1 MATALFIK
9 RQDLVRNSIL
19 DGNVDTDKFIQYIK
33 IAQEIHI
40 RNYLGT
46 DLYNKISADIIAGT
60 LSGDYLELVNDFVQ
74 PMLIHYAMVD
84 YLPFAAYQVKNGGV
98 FKHRSENGDTATKEE
113 IDFLVNKERDIA
125 EYYTRRFIDY
135 MSFNQASFP
144 EYYTNSN
151 DDIHPDTDATFN
163 RWIVTGKQSPP

>member
-9 RQDLVRNSIL
+9 REDLVRNSIL
-19 DGNVDTDKFIQYIK
+19 DGNVDTDKFIQFIK

-40 RNYLGT
+40 RNYIGT

-60 LSGDYLELVNDFVQ
+60 LSGDYLELVNTYIQ
-74 PMLIHYAMVD
+74 PMLIHYALVD
-84 YLPFAAYQVKNGGV
+84 YLPFSAYQIKNGGV
-98 FKHRSENGDTATKEE
+98 FKHISENAESATKEE
-113 IDFLVNKERDIA
+113 IDYLVQRERDIA

-135 MSFNQASFP
+135 MSFNQESFP
-144 EYYTNSN
+144 EYYSNTN

-163 RWIVTGKQSPP
+163 GWVL

>member
-33 IAQEIHI
+33 IAQQIHV

-46 DLYNKISADIIAGT
+46 DLYNRISNDILNNT
-60 LSGDYLELVNDFVQ
+60 LNGDYLELVNDYIQ

-98 FKHRSENGDTATKEE
+98 FKHSSENAETVSKDEV
-113 IDFLVNKERDIA
+113 DFLIQKERDFA
-125 EYYTRRFIDY
+125 E
-135 MSFNQASFP
+135 
-144 EYYTNSN
+144 
-151 DDIHPDTDATFN
+151 
-163 RWIVTGKQSPP
+163 

>member
-33 IAQEIHI
+33 IAQEIHV

-46 DLYNKISADIIAGT
+46 DLYNRISNDILNNT
-60 LSGDYLELVNDFVQ
+60 LNGDYLELVNSYIQ

-98 FKHRSENGDTATKEE
+98 FKHSSENAETATKDEV
-113 IDFLVNKERDIA
+113 DFLINKERDIA

-135 MSFNQASFP
+135 MSFNQESFP

-151 DDIHPDTDATFN
+151 DDIHPDTNATFN
-163 RWIVTGKQSPP
+163 GWVL

>member
-1 MATALFIK
+1 MAVALFVK
-9 RQDLVRNSIL
+9 REDIVRNTIL
-19 DGNVDTDKFIQYIK
+19 DGNVDTDKFIQFIK

-60 LSGDYLELVNDFVQ
+60 LSGNYLSLVTTYVQ

-84 YLPFAAYQVKNGGV
+84 YLPFASFSIKNGGV
-98 FKHRSENGDTATKEE
+98 YKHTSENSEIASKEE
-113 IDFLVNKERDIA
+113 IDYLVQKERDIA

-135 MSFNQASFP
+135 MSFNQSLFP
-144 EYYTNSN
+144 EYYSNSN
-151 DDIHPDTDATFN
+151 DDIFPDKDATFN
-163 RWIVTGKQSPP
+163 GWVL

>member
-19 DGNVDTDKFIQYIK
+19 DGNVDTDKFIQFIK

-46 DLYNKISADIIAGT
+46 DLYNKISADIVAGT
-60 LSGDYLELVNDFVQ
+60 LSGDYLELINDFVQ

-98 FKHRSENGDTATKEE
+98 FKHSSENAETATKDE
-113 IDFLVNKERDIA
+113 IDFLVQKERDIA

-135 MSFNQASFP
+135 MSFNQETFP

-151 DDIHPDTDATFN
+151 DDIHPDTNGVF
-163 RWIVTGKQSPP
+163 TGWQL

>member
-1 MATALFIK
+1 MATALFIT
-9 RQDLVRNSIL
+9 RTQLVKNSIL
-19 DGNVDTDKFIQYIK
+19 DGNVDTDKFIQFIK

-46 DLYNKISADIIAGT
+46 DLYNKIASDISGGS
-60 LSGDYLELVNDFVQ
+60 LSGDYLTLTTTYIQ

-98 FKHRSENGDTATKEE
+98 FKHTSENAESVDKNEV
-113 IDFLVNKERDIA
+113 DYLVEKERDIA

-135 MSFNQASFP
+135 MTYNQASFP
-144 EYYTNSN
+144 EYNSN
-151 DDIHPDTDATFN
+151 SNEDIDPDKDALFN
-163 RWIVTGKQSPP
+163 GWVL

>member
-1 MATALFIK
+1 MKALFIK

-19 DGNVDTDKFIQYIK
+19 DGNVDTDKFIQYIS
-33 IAQEIHI
+33 IAQDIHI
-40 RNYLGT
+40 RNYLGS
-46 DLYNKISADIIAGT
+46 DLYNRISTDILNNT
-60 LSGDYLELVNDFVQ
+60 LNGDYLELVNDYIQ

-98 FKHRSENGDTATKEE
+98 FKHTSENAESATKDEV
-113 IDFLVNKERDIA
+113 DFLIQKERDIA

-135 MSFNQASFP
+135 MSFNQESFP

-151 DDIHPDTDATFN
+151 DDIHPDTNATFQG
-163 RWIVTGKQSPP
+163 WQL